1 MLSQNVL
8 FVSVKVEWLSLD
20 WWERV
25 EWQTMTIVSVSLIIS
40 VAECCIWSVK
50 DREGQ
55 RMCACKHCRQFF
67 V

>member
-1 MLSQNVL
+1 VRLACECGGCGHGDERCRWSKMLSQNVL

-40 VAECCIWSVK
+40 VA
-50 DREGQ
+50 
-55 RMCACKHCRQFF
+55 
-67 V
+67 